1 MNSLQYVYLLYSM
14 YLLLN
19 LDEEVRQ
26 YSCRQRK
33 TSFDAKR
40 QIWRS
45 TSSSLT
51 SQRWSPTYSITYK
64 LYQCATFER
73 F

>member
-1 MNSLQYVYLLYSM
+1 
-14 YLLLN
+14 
-19 LDEEVRQ
+19 EEVRQ